1 MLRDVK
7 SGPAPAWKRP
17 TYEDLERLPP
27 HVVGEIIAGEL
38 VVSPRPAPRHARAG
52 SGLGGVLA
60 PPFDHGIG
68 GPGGWWILYEP
79 ELHLGVD
86 PDYEAVV
93 PDCAGWRVE
102 RMPEL
107 PDTAWFAVVPDWV
120 CEIVSPATAAI
131 DRAEKLPFYARAG
144 VAHAWVVDPGVRTLE
159 VYRRCGAAWLLVGTW
174 RGDAAVRAEPFDAVE
189 FRLGLLW
196 GRPQGPTP

>member
-1 MLRDVK
+1 MK
-7 SGPAPAWKRP
+7 TGSAPAGKRP
-17 TYEDLERLPP
+17 TYRDIEELPP

-52 SGLGGVLA
+52 SVLGGVLG
-60 PPFDHGIG
+60 PPFDHGSG

-79 ELHLGVD
+79 ELRLGVD

-93 PDCAGWRVE
+93 PDLAGWRVE

-107 PDTAWFAVVPDWV
+107 PDTAWFGVVPDWV
-120 CEIVSPATAAI
+120 CEVVSPATAAI
-131 DRAEKLPFYARAG
+131 DRAEKLPFYAGTG

-159 VYRRCGAAWLLVGTW
+159 VYRRSGSAWLLI
-174 RGDAAVRAEPFDAVE
+174 AAWHGEAVVRAEPFDAVE
-189 FRLGLLW
+189 IRLGLLW
-196 GRPQGPTP
+196 GRRQGPTP